1 MSYIKSMQWIF
12 LATLGVPLMMMLPTY
27 VIFWSS
33 NAPAVGALPVRPRK
47 LLSHDIVPITQPN
60 PLLWVSAKLDGRL
73 GNQLFIAAA
82 SHGIAQHRGARW
94 CIESLESLENAVKW
108 LEMPEPCPGDS
119 LQFIQLNELGT
130 YAAFVPSMFTGAN
143 QSNVSIGYYLQ
154 SYKYFAESGIPFQ
167 LNAQQWGNN
176 WTSQRGINVGIH
188 VRRGDYLTDGYHEGL
203 TPPVEYYRA
212 AILHLQALVNG
223 SEPLAFFVSS
233 DDIPWIRSQDIFN
246 GMTFTDER
254 HTPDQDMAIL
264 SACTH
269 MILSAG
275 TFSWWAAFL
284 SNQDGHK
291 IFYSGPNREWDSSRG
306 VQADHYPPNW
316 IGIDHAKVQ
325 QLVE

>member
-1 MSYIKSMQWIF
+1 M
-12 LATLGVPLMMMLPTY
+12 
-27 VIFWSS
+27 
-33 NAPAVGALPVRPRK
+33 
-47 LLSHDIVPITQPN
+47 
-60 PLLWVSAKLDGRL
+60 
-73 GNQLFIAAA
+73 
-82 SHGIAQHRGARW
+82 
-94 CIESLESLENAVKW
+94 ESLESLENAVQW
-108 LEMPEPCPGDS
+108 LEMPEACPGDS
-119 LQFIQLNELGT
+119 LQFIQLNELGK
-130 YAAFVPSMFTGAN
+130 YAAFVPSMFTGEN
-143 QSNVSIGYYLQ
+143 QSNVSVGQYLQ
-154 SYKYFAESGIPFQ
+154 SYKYFAESGIPFR

-291 IFYSGPNREWDSSRG
+291 IYYSEARREWDSGRG